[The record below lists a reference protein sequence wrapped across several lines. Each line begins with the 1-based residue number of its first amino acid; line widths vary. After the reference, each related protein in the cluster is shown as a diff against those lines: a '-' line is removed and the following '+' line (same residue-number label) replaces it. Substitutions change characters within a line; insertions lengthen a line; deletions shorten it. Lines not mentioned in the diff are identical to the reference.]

1 MDCHVRKRNI
11 MPISKVIKIIPL
23 AGVLGISLLL
33 NACNT
38 VGGTT
43 LNVTQGSGNV
53 KTESRTISGVTAVQ
67 LKTSGELS
75 LSQGE
80 SESLTIE
87 AEDNLLPLLTSDV
100 SNGTL
105 TLGIKPGS
113 GLSATRPMKYT
124 LTVKNLSSIVL
135 DASGS
140 ITAADL
146 TVPEKLSITNDG
158 SGSITMAALSA
169 SSTTIHLS
177 GSGGL
182 NITNLTSDSLVIQI
196 DGSGSAQ
203 IGGTVSDQTATLNAS
218 GDYHADTLTSKTA
231 VVKTTGSGSA
241 TVQVSDTLDAAVS
254 GSGSITYSGSPT
266 LTQKDT
272 GSGQI
277 TQK

>member
-1 MDCHVRKRNI
+1 
-11 MPISKVIKIIPL
+11 MPISKVIRIIPL

-38 VGGTT
+38 LGGTT
-43 LNVTQGSGNV
+43 LNVTRGSGSV
-53 KTESRTISGVTAVQ
+53 KTESRTVSGITAVQ

-80 SESLTIE
+80 TESLTIE

-113 GLSATRPMKYT
+113 GLSSTRPMKYT
-124 LTVKNLSSIVL
+124 LTVKNLASIVL

-146 TVPEKLSITNDG
+146 TVPEKLTITNDG
-158 SGSITMAALSA
+158 SGSITMAAVSA
-169 SSTTIHLS
+169 SSTTIHLA

-182 NITNLTSDSLVIQI
+182 TITNLTGGSLTIQI

-203 IGGTVSDQTATLNAS
+203 IAGTVSDQTAMLNAS
-218 GDYHADTLTSKTA
+218 GDYHADTLASQTA

-241 TVQVSDTLDAAVS
+241 AVQVSDTLDAAISGSGNITYVGNPTIS
-254 GSGSITYSGSPT
+254 QKDNGSGSIT
-266 LTQKDT
+266 QK
-272 GSGQI
+272 
-277 TQK
+277 